1 MRLRSEADVQQ
12 FLEAVEKCGG
22 DVYLKSPEGDIFN
35 LKSSMSRYIAIGR
48 LIEEQGDT
56 ALHGH
61 RFVEVA
67 FLIGGEVGH
76 RTPFGLER
84 VRRGDVLVIPE
95 GGLHGYE
102 EAAECELI
110 NLLFAPHR
118 LPLQLFDLYTH
129 PGYRRLFM
137 TGAESF
143 ERLGF
148 YPRLT
153 LPPGVFRQVH
163 SCLKEIIRIE
173 QGDAPGRRCRMM
185 GYLMVILSLL
195 ADLCGGKPEEAPP
208 ARGGVDRVVRY
219 LNGNF
224 QRQIRKIRCKRVNDL
239 LSDLFRDIE
248 MSSANC
254 DFHSYTSFFECCL
267 NINPAFRISSSNTR
281 KSEFFQKEG
290 SGSGKS
296 SLQRC
301 AFPISFRIFPVRH
314 KKTPGAI

>member
-1 MRLRSEADVQQ
+1 MRIPLN
-12 FLEAVEKCGG
+12 
-22 DVYLKSPEGDIFN
+22 PTIHDIARFSGEEFP
-35 LKSSMSRYIAIGR
+35 LWSFV
-48 LIEEQGDT
+48 EEQGDT
-56 ALHGH
+56 VLHGH

-67 FLIGGEVGH
+67 FLTGGEVGH

-102 EAAECELI
+102 EAAKCRLI

-118 LPLQLFDLYTH
+118 LPLQLLDLYTH

-137 TGAESF
+137 TDVETF
-143 ERLGF
+143 ERLGG

-153 LPPGVFRQVH
+153 LPPGVFRQVRG
-163 SCLKEIIRIE
+163 CLKEIIRIE

-224 QRQIRKIRCKRVNDL
+224 QRQIRLEELARMAAMSENSLLHHFSGMIGTTPMKYLTRLRIRYAAEL
-239 LSDLFRDIE
+239 LHNTDMPVAE
-248 MSSANC
+248 VAESAGFA
-254 DFHSYTSFFECCL
+254 DPAYFSR
-267 NINPAFRISSSNTR
+267 AFRRETGLAPLDYRSSGRRDFCGGGR
-281 KSEFFQKEG
+281 K
-290 SGSGKS
+290 
-296 SLQRC
+296 
-301 AFPISFRIFPVRH
+301 V
-314 KKTPGAI
+314 

>member
-1 MRLRSEADVQQ
+1 MRIPLN
-12 FLEAVEKCGG
+12 
-22 DVYLKSPEGDIFN
+22 PTIHDIARFSGEEFP
-35 LKSSMSRYIAIGR
+35 LWSFV
-48 LIEEQGDT
+48 EEQGDT

-67 FLIGGEVGH
+67 FLTGGEVGH

-102 EAAECELI
+102 EAAKCRLI

-118 LPLQLFDLYTH
+118 LPLQLLDLYTH

-137 TGAESF
+137 TDVETF
-143 ERLGF
+143 ERLGG

-153 LPPGVFRQVH
+153 LPPGVFRQVRG
-163 SCLKEIIRIE
+163 CLKEIIRIE

-208 ARGGVDRVVRY
+208 ARRGVDRVVRY

-224 QRQIRKIRCKRVNDL
+224 QRQIRLEELARMAAMSENSLLHHFSGMIGTTPMKYLTRLRIRYAAEL
-239 LSDLFRDIE
+239 LHNTDMPVAE
-248 MSSANC
+248 VAESAGFA
-254 DFHSYTSFFECCL
+254 DPAYFSR
-267 NINPAFRISSSNTR
+267 AFRRETGLAPLDYRSSGRRDFCGGGR
-281 KSEFFQKEG
+281 K
-290 SGSGKS
+290 
-296 SLQRC
+296 
-301 AFPISFRIFPVRH
+301 V
-314 KKTPGAI
+314 

>member
-1 MRLRSEADVQQ
+1 MRIPLN
-12 FLEAVEKCGG
+12 
-22 DVYLKSPEGDIFN
+22 PTIHDIARFSGEEFP
-35 LKSSMSRYIAIGR
+35 LWSFV
-48 LIEEQGDT
+48 EEQGDT

-67 FLIGGEVGH
+67 FLTGGEVGH

-102 EAAECELI
+102 EAAKCRLI

-118 LPLQLFDLYTH
+118 LPLQLLDLYTH

-137 TGAESF
+137 TDVETF
-143 ERLGF
+143 ERLGG

-153 LPPGVFRQVH
+153 LPPGVFRQVRG
-163 SCLKEIIRIE
+163 CLKEIIRIE

-224 QRQIRKIRCKRVNDL
+224 QRQIRLEELAWMAAMSENSLLHHFSGMIGTTPMKYLTRLRIRYAAEL
-239 LSDLFRDIE
+239 LHNTDMPVAE
-248 MSSANC
+248 VAESAGFA
-254 DFHSYTSFFECCL
+254 DPAYFSR
-267 NINPAFRISSSNTR
+267 AFRRETGLAPLDYRSSGRRDFCGGGR
-281 KSEFFQKEG
+281 K
-290 SGSGKS
+290 
-296 SLQRC
+296 
-301 AFPISFRIFPVRH
+301 V
-314 KKTPGAI
+314 

>member
-1 MRLRSEADVQQ
+1 MRIPLN
-12 FLEAVEKCGG
+12 
-22 DVYLKSPEGDIFN
+22 PTIHDIARFSGEEFP
-35 LKSSMSRYIAIGR
+35 LWSFV
-48 LIEEQGDT
+48 EEQGDT
-56 ALHGH
+56 VLHGH

-67 FLIGGEVGH
+67 FLTGGEVGH

-102 EAAECELI
+102 EAAKCRLI

-118 LPLQLFDLYTH
+118 LPLQLLDLYTH

-137 TGAESF
+137 TDVETF
-143 ERLGF
+143 ERLGG

-153 LPPGVFRQVH
+153 LPPGVFRQVRG
-163 SCLKEIIRIE
+163 CLKEIIRIE

-208 ARGGVDRVVRY
+208 ARGGVDRVVRF

-224 QRQIRKIRCKRVNDL
+224 QRQIRLEELWPGWLRCRKIPC
-239 LSDLFRDIE
+239 FI
-248 MSSANC
+248 
-254 DFHSYTSFFECCL
+254 TS
-267 NINPAFRISSSNTR
+267 PA
-281 KSEFFQKEG
+281 
-290 SGSGKS
+290 
-296 SLQRC
+296 
-301 AFPISFRIFPVRH
+301 
-314 KKTPGAI
+314 

>member
-1 MRLRSEADVQQ
+1 MRIPLN
-12 FLEAVEKCGG
+12 
-22 DVYLKSPEGDIFN
+22 PTIHDIARFSGEEFP
-35 LKSSMSRYIAIGR
+35 LWSFV
-48 LIEEQGDT
+48 EEQGDT

-67 FLIGGEVGH
+67 FLTGGEVGH

-84 VRRGDVLVIPE
+84 VCRGDVLVIPE

-102 EAAECELI
+102 EAAKCRLI

-118 LPLQLFDLYTH
+118 LPLQLLDLYTH

-137 TGAESF
+137 TDVETF
-143 ERLGF
+143 ERLGG

-153 LPPGVFRQVH
+153 LPPGVFRQVRG
-163 SCLKEIIRIE
+163 CLKEIIRIE

-208 ARGGVDRVVRY
+208 ARGGVDRVVRF

-224 QRQIRKIRCKRVNDL
+224 QRQIRLEELARMAAMSENSLLHHFSGMIGTTPMKYLTRLRIRYAAEL
-239 LSDLFRDIE
+239 LHNTDMPVAE
-248 MSSANC
+248 VAESAGFA
-254 DFHSYTSFFECCL
+254 DPAYFSR
-267 NINPAFRISSSNTR
+267 AFRRETGLAPLDYRSSGRRDFCGGGR
-281 KSEFFQKEG
+281 K
-290 SGSGKS
+290 
-296 SLQRC
+296 
-301 AFPISFRIFPVRH
+301 V
-314 KKTPGAI
+314 

>member
-1 MRLRSEADVQQ
+1 MRIPLN
-12 FLEAVEKCGG
+12 
-22 DVYLKSPEGDIFN
+22 PTIHDIARFSGEEFP
-35 LKSSMSRYIAIGR
+35 LWSFV
-48 LIEEQGDT
+48 EEQGDT

-67 FLIGGEVGH
+67 FLTGGEVGH

-102 EAAECELI
+102 EAAKCRLI

-118 LPLQLFDLYTH
+118 LPLQLLDLYTH

-137 TGAESF
+137 TDVETF
-143 ERLGF
+143 ERLGG

-153 LPPGVFRQVH
+153 LPPGVFRQVRG
-163 SCLKEIIRIE
+163 CLKEIIRIE
-173 QGDAPGRRCRMM
+173 QGDGPGRRCRMM

-224 QRQIRKIRCKRVNDL
+224 QRQIRLEELARMAAMSENSLLHHFSGMIGTTPMKYLTRLRIRYAAEL
-239 LSDLFRDIE
+239 LHNTDMPVAE
-248 MSSANC
+248 VAESAGFA
-254 DFHSYTSFFECCL
+254 DPAYFSR
-267 NINPAFRISSSNTR
+267 AFRRETGLAPLDYRSSGRRDFCGGGR
-281 KSEFFQKEG
+281 K
-290 SGSGKS
+290 
-296 SLQRC
+296 
-301 AFPISFRIFPVRH
+301 V
-314 KKTPGAI
+314 

>member
-1 MRLRSEADVQQ
+1 MRIPLN
-12 FLEAVEKCGG
+12 
-22 DVYLKSPEGDIFN
+22 PTIHDIARFSGEEFP
-35 LKSSMSRYIAIGR
+35 LWSFV
-48 LIEEQGDT
+48 EEQGDT

-67 FLIGGEVGH
+67 FLTGGEVGH

-102 EAAECELI
+102 EAAKCRLI

-118 LPLQLFDLYTH
+118 LSLQLLDLYTH

-137 TGAESF
+137 TDVETF
-143 ERLGF
+143 ERLGG

-153 LPPGVFRQVH
+153 LPPGVFRQVRG
-163 SCLKEIIRIE
+163 CLKEIIRIE

-224 QRQIRKIRCKRVNDL
+224 QRQIRLEELARMAAMSENSLLHHFSGMIGTTPMKYLTRLRIRYAAEL
-239 LSDLFRDIE
+239 LHNTDMPVAE
-248 MSSANC
+248 VAESAGFA
-254 DFHSYTSFFECCL
+254 DPAYFSR
-267 NINPAFRISSSNTR
+267 AFRRETGLAPLDYRSSGRRDFCGGGR
-281 KSEFFQKEG
+281 K
-290 SGSGKS
+290 
-296 SLQRC
+296 
-301 AFPISFRIFPVRH
+301 V
-314 KKTPGAI
+314 

>member
-1 MRLRSEADVQQ
+1 MRIPLN
-12 FLEAVEKCGG
+12 
-22 DVYLKSPEGDIFN
+22 PTIHDIARFSGEEFP
-35 LKSSMSRYIAIGR
+35 LWSFV
-48 LIEEQGDT
+48 EEQGDT

-67 FLIGGEVGH
+67 FLTGGEVGH

-102 EAAECELI
+102 EAAKCRLI

-118 LPLQLFDLYTH
+118 LPLQLLDLYTH

-137 TGAESF
+137 TDVETF
-143 ERLGF
+143 ERLGG

-153 LPPGVFRQVH
+153 LPPGVFRQVRG
-163 SCLKEIIRIE
+163 CLKEIIRIE

-208 ARGGVDRVVRY
+208 ARGGVDRVVRF

-224 QRQIRKIRCKRVNDL
+224 QRQIRLEELARMAAMSENSLLHHFSGMIGTTPMKYLTRLRIRYAAEL
-239 LSDLFRDIE
+239 LHNTDMPVAE
-248 MSSANC
+248 VAESAGFA
-254 DFHSYTSFFECCL
+254 DPAYFSR
-267 NINPAFRISSSNTR
+267 AFRRETGLAPLDYRSSGRRDFCGGGR
-281 KSEFFQKEG
+281 K
-290 SGSGKS
+290 
-296 SLQRC
+296 
-301 AFPISFRIFPVRH
+301 V
-314 KKTPGAI
+314 

>member
-1 MRLRSEADVQQ
+1 MRIPLN
-12 FLEAVEKCGG
+12 
-22 DVYLKSPEGDIFN
+22 PTIHDIARFSGEEFP
-35 LKSSMSRYIAIGR
+35 LWSFV
-48 LIEEQGDT
+48 EEQGDT
-56 ALHGH
+56 VLHGH

-67 FLIGGEVGH
+67 FLTGGEVGH

-102 EAAECELI
+102 EAAKCRLI

-118 LPLQLFDLYTH
+118 LPLQLLDLYTH

-137 TGAESF
+137 TDVETF
-143 ERLGF
+143 ERLGG

-153 LPPGVFRQVH
+153 LPPGVFRQVRG
-163 SCLKEIIRIE
+163 CLKEIIRIE

-208 ARGGVDRVVRY
+208 ARGGVDRVVRF

-224 QRQIRKIRCKRVNDL
+224 QRQIRLEELARMAAMSENSLLHHFSGMIGTTPMKYLTRLRIRYAAEL
-239 LSDLFRDIE
+239 LHNTDMPVAE
-248 MSSANC
+248 VAESAGFA
-254 DFHSYTSFFECCL
+254 DPAYFSR
-267 NINPAFRISSSNTR
+267 AFRRETGLAPLDYRSSGRRDFCGGGR
-281 KSEFFQKEG
+281 K
-290 SGSGKS
+290 
-296 SLQRC
+296 
-301 AFPISFRIFPVRH
+301 V
-314 KKTPGAI
+314 

>member
-1 MRLRSEADVQQ
+1 MRFPLN
-12 FLEAVEKCGG
+12 
-22 DVYLKSPEGDIFN
+22 PTIHDIARFSGEEFP
-35 LKSSMSRYIAIGR
+35 LWSFV
-48 LIEEQGDT
+48 EEQGDT

-67 FLIGGEVGH
+67 FLTGGEVGH

-102 EAAECELI
+102 EAAKCRLI

-118 LPLQLFDLYTH
+118 LPLQLLDLYTH

-137 TGAESF
+137 TDVETF
-143 ERLGF
+143 ERLGG

-153 LPPGVFRQVH
+153 LPPGVFRQVRG
-163 SCLKEIIRIE
+163 CLKEIIRIE

-224 QRQIRKIRCKRVNDL
+224 QRQIRLEELARMAAMSENSLLHHFSGMIGTTPMKYLTRLRIRYAAELLHNTDL
-239 LSDLFRDIE
+239 PVAE
-248 MSSANC
+248 VAESAGFA
-254 DFHSYTSFFECCL
+254 DPAYFSR
-267 NINPAFRISSSNTR
+267 AFRRETGLAPLDYRSSGRRDFCGGGR
-281 KSEFFQKEG
+281 K
-290 SGSGKS
+290 
-296 SLQRC
+296 
-301 AFPISFRIFPVRH
+301 V
-314 KKTPGAI
+314 

>member
-1 MRLRSEADVQQ
+1 MRIPLN
-12 FLEAVEKCGG
+12 
-22 DVYLKSPEGDIFN
+22 PTIHDIARVSGEEFP
-35 LKSSMSRYIAIGR
+35 LWSFV
-48 LIEEQGDT
+48 EEQGDT

-67 FLIGGEVGH
+67 FLTGGEVGH

-84 VRRGDVLVIPE
+84 VRRGDVLVITE

-102 EAAECELI
+102 EAAKCRLI

-118 LPLQLFDLYTH
+118 LPLQLLDLYTH

-137 TGAESF
+137 TDVETF
-143 ERLGF
+143 ERLGG

-153 LPPGVFRQVH
+153 LPPGVFRQVRG
-163 SCLKEIIRIE
+163 CLKEIIRIE

-224 QRQIRKIRCKRVNDL
+224 QRQIRLEELARMAAMSENSLLHHFSGMIGTTPMKYLTRLRIRYAAEL
-239 LSDLFRDIE
+239 LHNTDMPVAE
-248 MSSANC
+248 VAESAGFA
-254 DFHSYTSFFECCL
+254 DPAYFSR
-267 NINPAFRISSSNTR
+267 AFRRETGLAPLDYRSSGRRDFCGGGR
-281 KSEFFQKEG
+281 K
-290 SGSGKS
+290 
-296 SLQRC
+296 
-301 AFPISFRIFPVRH
+301 V
-314 KKTPGAI
+314 

>member
-1 MRLRSEADVQQ
+1 MRIPLN
-12 FLEAVEKCGG
+12 
-22 DVYLKSPEGDIFN
+22 PTIHDIARFSGEEFP
-35 LKSSMSRYIAIGR
+35 LWSFV
-48 LIEEQGDT
+48 EEQGDT

-67 FLIGGEVGH
+67 FLTGGEVGH

-102 EAAECELI
+102 EAAKCRLI

-118 LPLQLFDLYTH
+118 LPLQLLDLYTH

-137 TGAESF
+137 TDVETV
-143 ERLGF
+143 ERLGG

-153 LPPGVFRQVH
+153 LPPGVFRQVRG
-163 SCLKEIIRIE
+163 CLKEIIHIE

-208 ARGGVDRVVRY
+208 ARGGVDRVVRF

-224 QRQIRKIRCKRVNDL
+224 QRQIRLEELARMAAMSENSLLHHFSGMIGTTPMKYLTRLRIRYAAEL
-239 LSDLFRDIE
+239 LHNTDMPVAE
-248 MSSANC
+248 VAESAGFA
-254 DFHSYTSFFECCL
+254 DPAYFSR
-267 NINPAFRISSSNTR
+267 AFRRETGLAPLDYRSSGRRDFCGGGR
-281 KSEFFQKEG
+281 K
-290 SGSGKS
+290 
-296 SLQRC
+296 
-301 AFPISFRIFPVRH
+301 V
-314 KKTPGAI
+314 

>member
-1 MRLRSEADVQQ
+1 MRIPLN
-12 FLEAVEKCGG
+12 
-22 DVYLKSPEGDIFN
+22 PTIHDIARFSGEEFP
-35 LKSSMSRYIAIGR
+35 LWSFV
-48 LIEEQGDT
+48 EEQGDT

-67 FLIGGEVGH
+67 FLTGGEVGH

-102 EAAECELI
+102 EAAKCRLI

-118 LPLQLFDLYTH
+118 LPLQLLDLYTH

-137 TGAESF
+137 TDVETF
-143 ERLGF
+143 ERLGG
-148 YPRLT
+148 YLRLT
-153 LPPGVFRQVH
+153 LPPGVFRQVRG
-163 SCLKEIIRIE
+163 CLKEIIRIE

-224 QRQIRKIRCKRVNDL
+224 QRQIRLEELARMAAMSENSLLHHFSGMIGTTPMKYLTRLRIRYAAEL
-239 LSDLFRDIE
+239 LHNTDMPVAE
-248 MSSANC
+248 VAESAGFA
-254 DFHSYTSFFECCL
+254 DPAYFSR
-267 NINPAFRISSSNTR
+267 AFRRETGLAPLDYRSSGRRDFCGGGR
-281 KSEFFQKEG
+281 K
-290 SGSGKS
+290 
-296 SLQRC
+296 
-301 AFPISFRIFPVRH
+301 V
-314 KKTPGAI
+314 

>member
-1 MRLRSEADVQQ
+1 MRIPLN
-12 FLEAVEKCGG
+12 
-22 DVYLKSPEGDIFN
+22 PTIHDIARFSGEEFP
-35 LKSSMSRYIAIGR
+35 LWSFV
-48 LIEEQGDT
+48 EEQGDT

-67 FLIGGEVGH
+67 FLTGGEVGH

-102 EAAECELI
+102 EAAKCRLI

-118 LPLQLFDLYTH
+118 LPLQLLDLYTH

-137 TGAESF
+137 TDVETF
-143 ERLGF
+143 ERLGG

-153 LPPGVFRQVH
+153 LPPGVFRQVRG
-163 SCLKEIIRIE
+163 CLKEIIRIE

-224 QRQIRKIRCKRVNDL
+224 QRQIRLEELARMAAMSENSLLHHFSGMIGTTPMKYLTRLRIRYAAEL
-239 LSDLFRDIE
+239 LHNTDMPVAE
-248 MSSANC
+248 VAESAGFA
-254 DFHSYTSFFECCL
+254 DPAYFSR
-267 NINPAFRISSSNTR
+267 AFRRETGLAPLDYRSSGRRDFCGGGR
-281 KSEFFQKEG
+281 K
-290 SGSGKS
+290 
-296 SLQRC
+296 
-301 AFPISFRIFPVRH
+301 V
-314 KKTPGAI
+314 

>member
-1 MRLRSEADVQQ
+1 MRIPLN
-12 FLEAVEKCGG
+12 
-22 DVYLKSPEGDIFN
+22 PTIHDIARFSGEEFP
-35 LKSSMSRYIAIGR
+35 LWSFV
-48 LIEEQGDT
+48 EEQGDT

-67 FLIGGEVGH
+67 FLTGGEVGH

-102 EAAECELI
+102 EAAKCRLI

-118 LPLQLFDLYTH
+118 LSLQLLDLYTH

-137 TGAESF
+137 TDVETF
-143 ERLGF
+143 ERLGG

-153 LPPGVFRQVH
+153 LPPGVFRQVRG
-163 SCLKEIIRIE
+163 CLKEIIRIE

-208 ARGGVDRVVRY
+208 ARGGVDRVVRF

-224 QRQIRKIRCKRVNDL
+224 QRQIRLEELARMAAMSENSLLHHFSGMIGTTPMKYLTRLRIRYAAEL
-239 LSDLFRDIE
+239 LHNTDMPVAE
-248 MSSANC
+248 VAESAGFA
-254 DFHSYTSFFECCL
+254 DPAYFSR
-267 NINPAFRISSSNTR
+267 AFRRETGLAPLDYRSSGRRDFCGGGR
-281 KSEFFQKEG
+281 K
-290 SGSGKS
+290 
-296 SLQRC
+296 
-301 AFPISFRIFPVRH
+301 V
-314 KKTPGAI
+314 

>member
-1 MRLRSEADVQQ
+1 MRIPLN
-12 FLEAVEKCGG
+12 
-22 DVYLKSPEGDIFN
+22 PTIHDIARFSGEEFP
-35 LKSSMSRYIAIGR
+35 LWSFV
-48 LIEEQGDT
+48 EEQGDT

-67 FLIGGEVGH
+67 FLTGGEVGH

-102 EAAECELI
+102 EAAKCRLI

-118 LPLQLFDLYTH
+118 LPLQLLDLYTH

-137 TGAESF
+137 TDVETF
-143 ERLGF
+143 ERLGG
-148 YPRLT
+148 YPHLT
-153 LPPGVFRQVH
+153 LPPGVFRQVRG
-163 SCLKEIIRIE
+163 CLKEIIRIE

-208 ARGGVDRVVRY
+208 ARGGVDRVVRF

-224 QRQIRKIRCKRVNDL
+224 QRQIRLEELARMAAMSENSLLHHFSGMIGTTPMKYLTRLRIRYAAEL
-239 LSDLFRDIE
+239 LHNTDMPVAE
-248 MSSANC
+248 VAESAGFA
-254 DFHSYTSFFECCL
+254 DPAYFSR
-267 NINPAFRISSSNTR
+267 AFRRETGLAPLDYRSSGRRDFCGGGR
-281 KSEFFQKEG
+281 K
-290 SGSGKS
+290 
-296 SLQRC
+296 
-301 AFPISFRIFPVRH
+301 V
-314 KKTPGAI
+314 

>member
-1 MRLRSEADVQQ
+1 MRIPLN
-12 FLEAVEKCGG
+12 
-22 DVYLKSPEGDIFN
+22 PMIHDIARFSGEEFP
-35 LKSSMSRYIAIGR
+35 LWSFV
-48 LIEEQGDT
+48 EEQGDT

-67 FLIGGEVGH
+67 FLTGGEVGH

-102 EAAECELI
+102 EAAKCRLI

-118 LPLQLFDLYTH
+118 LPLQLLDLYTH

-137 TGAESF
+137 TDVETF
-143 ERLGF
+143 ERLGG

-153 LPPGVFRQVH
+153 LPPGVFRQVRG
-163 SCLKEIIRIE
+163 CLKEIIRIE

-208 ARGGVDRVVRY
+208 ARGGVDRVVRF

-224 QRQIRKIRCKRVNDL
+224 QRQIRLEELARMAAMSENSLLHHFSGMIGTTPMKYLTRLRIRYAAEL
-239 LSDLFRDIE
+239 LHNTDMPVAEVAEGAGFADPAYFSR
-248 MSSANC
+248 
-254 DFHSYTSFFECCL
+254 
-267 NINPAFRISSSNTR
+267 AFRRETGLAPLDYRSSGRRDFCGGGR
-281 KSEFFQKEG
+281 K
-290 SGSGKS
+290 
-296 SLQRC
+296 
-301 AFPISFRIFPVRH
+301 V
-314 KKTPGAI
+314 

>member
-1 MRLRSEADVQQ
+1 MKEPLHPAMHDIARFSGEEFPLWS
-12 FLEAVEKCGG
+12 FVEK
-22 DVYLKSPEGDIFN
+22 
-35 LKSSMSRYIAIGR
+35 
-48 LIEEQGDT
+48 QGDT
-56 ALHGH
+56 IMHGH

-67 FLIGGEVGH
+67 FLTGGEVGH

-153 LPPGVFRQVH
+153 LPPRVFRQVH

-173 QGDAPGRRCRMM
+173 RAESPGRRCRMM

-195 ADLCGGKPEEAPP
+195 ADLSGEPSGEALP
-208 ARGGVDRVVRY
+208 ARGGIDRVVRF

-224 QRQIRKIRCKRVNDL
+224 RQ
-239 LSDLFRDIE
+239 
-248 MSSANC
+248 
-254 DFHSYTSFFECCL
+254 
-267 NINPAFRISSSNTR
+267 
-281 KSEFFQKEG
+281 
-290 SGSGKS
+290 
-296 SLQRC
+296 
-301 AFPISFRIFPVRH
+301 PVRLEELTRLAAMSENSLLH
-314 KKTPGAI
+314 HFSGMIGTTPMKYLARLRIRYAAGLLHNTELSVTEIAGNAGFADPSYFSRVFRRETGMSPLAYRASGRGEVCDREKKR

>member
-1 MRLRSEADVQQ
+1 MRIPLN
-12 FLEAVEKCGG
+12 
-22 DVYLKSPEGDIFN
+22 PTIHDIARFSGEEFP
-35 LKSSMSRYIAIGR
+35 LWSFV
-48 LIEEQGDT
+48 EEQGNT

-67 FLIGGEVGH
+67 FLTGGEVGH

-102 EAAECELI
+102 EAAKCRLI

-118 LPLQLFDLYTH
+118 LPLQLLDLYTH

-137 TGAESF
+137 TDVETF
-143 ERLGF
+143 ERLGG

-153 LPPGVFRQVH
+153 LPPGVFRQVRG
-163 SCLKEIIRIE
+163 CLKEIIRIE

-224 QRQIRKIRCKRVNDL
+224 QRQIRLEELARMAAMSENSLLHHFSGMIGTTPMKYLTRLRIRYAAEL
-239 LSDLFRDIE
+239 LHNTDMPVAE
-248 MSSANC
+248 VAESAGFA
-254 DFHSYTSFFECCL
+254 DPAYFSR
-267 NINPAFRISSSNTR
+267 AFRRETGLAPLDYRSSGRRDFCGGGR
-281 KSEFFQKEG
+281 K
-290 SGSGKS
+290 
-296 SLQRC
+296 
-301 AFPISFRIFPVRH
+301 V
-314 KKTPGAI
+314 

>member
-1 MRLRSEADVQQ
+1 MRIPLN
-12 FLEAVEKCGG
+12 
-22 DVYLKSPEGDIFN
+22 PTIHDIARFSGEEFP
-35 LKSSMSRYIAIGR
+35 LWSFV
-48 LIEEQGDT
+48 EEQGDT

-67 FLIGGEVGH
+67 VLTGGEVGH

-102 EAAECELI
+102 EAAKCRRS

-118 LPLQLFDLYTH
+118 LPLQLLDLYTH

-137 TGAESF
+137 TDVETF
-143 ERLGF
+143 ERLGG

-153 LPPGVFRQVH
+153 LPPGVFRQVRG
-163 SCLKEIIRIE
+163 CLKEIIRIE

-224 QRQIRKIRCKRVNDL
+224 QRQIRLEELARMAAMSENSLLHHFSGMIGTTPMKYLTRLRIRYAAEL
-239 LSDLFRDIE
+239 LHNTDMPVAEVAERAGFADPAYFSR
-248 MSSANC
+248 
-254 DFHSYTSFFECCL
+254 
-267 NINPAFRISSSNTR
+267 AFRRETGLAPLDYRSSGRRDFCGGGR
-281 KSEFFQKEG
+281 K
-290 SGSGKS
+290 
-296 SLQRC
+296 
-301 AFPISFRIFPVRH
+301 V
-314 KKTPGAI
+314 

>member
-1 MRLRSEADVQQ
+1 MRIPLN
-12 FLEAVEKCGG
+12 
-22 DVYLKSPEGDIFN
+22 PTIHDIARFSGEEFP
-35 LKSSMSRYIAIGR
+35 LWSFV
-48 LIEEQGDT
+48 EEQGDT

-67 FLIGGEVGH
+67 FLTGGEVGH

-102 EAAECELI
+102 EAAKCRLI

-118 LPLQLFDLYTH
+118 LPLQLLDLYTH

-137 TGAESF
+137 TDVETF
-143 ERLGF
+143 ERLGG

-153 LPPGVFRQVH
+153 LPPGVFRQVRG
-163 SCLKEIIRIE
+163 CLKEIIRIE

-224 QRQIRKIRCKRVNDL
+224 QRQIRLEELARMAAMSENSLLHHFSGMIGTTPMKYLTRLRIRYAAEL
-239 LSDLFRDIE
+239 LHNTDMPVAGVAEGAGFADPAYFSR
-248 MSSANC
+248 
-254 DFHSYTSFFECCL
+254 
-267 NINPAFRISSSNTR
+267 AFRRETGLAPLDYRSSGRRDFCGGGR
-281 KSEFFQKEG
+281 K
-290 SGSGKS
+290 
-296 SLQRC
+296 
-301 AFPISFRIFPVRH
+301 V
-314 KKTPGAI
+314 

>member
-1 MRLRSEADVQQ
+1 MRIPLN
-12 FLEAVEKCGG
+12 
-22 DVYLKSPEGDIFN
+22 PTIHDIARFSGEEFP
-35 LKSSMSRYIAIGR
+35 LWSFV
-48 LIEEQGDT
+48 EEQGDT

-67 FLIGGEVGH
+67 FLTGGEVGH
-76 RTPFGLER
+76 CTPFGLER

-102 EAAECELI
+102 EAAKCRLI

-118 LPLQLFDLYTH
+118 LPLQLLDLYTH

-137 TGAESF
+137 TDVETF
-143 ERLGF
+143 ERLGG

-153 LPPGVFRQVH
+153 LPPGVFRQVRG
-163 SCLKEIIRIE
+163 CLKEIIRIE

-224 QRQIRKIRCKRVNDL
+224 QRQIRLEELARMAAMSENSLLHHFSGMIGTTPMKYLTRLRIRYAAEL
-239 LSDLFRDIE
+239 LHNTDMPVAE
-248 MSSANC
+248 VAESAGFA
-254 DFHSYTSFFECCL
+254 DPAYFSR
-267 NINPAFRISSSNTR
+267 AFRRETGLAPLDYRSSGRRDFCGGGR
-281 KSEFFQKEG
+281 K
-290 SGSGKS
+290 
-296 SLQRC
+296 
-301 AFPISFRIFPVRH
+301 V
-314 KKTPGAI
+314 

>member
-1 MRLRSEADVQQ
+1 MRIPLN
-12 FLEAVEKCGG
+12 
-22 DVYLKSPEGDIFN
+22 PTIHDIARFSGEEFP
-35 LKSSMSRYIAIGR
+35 LWSFV
-48 LIEEQGDT
+48 EEQGDT

-67 FLIGGEVGH
+67 FLTGGEVGH

-102 EAAECELI
+102 EAAKCRLI

-118 LPLQLFDLYTH
+118 LPLQLLDLYTH

-137 TGAESF
+137 TDVETF
-143 ERLGF
+143 ERLGG

-153 LPPGVFRQVH
+153 LPPGVFRQVRG
-163 SCLKEIIRIE
+163 CLKEIIRIE

-195 ADLCGGKPEEAPP
+195 VDLCGGKPEEAPP

-224 QRQIRKIRCKRVNDL
+224 QRQIRLEELARMAAMSENSLLHHFSGMIGTTPMKYLTRLRIRYAAEL
-239 LSDLFRDIE
+239 LHNTDMPVAE
-248 MSSANC
+248 VAESAGFA
-254 DFHSYTSFFECCL
+254 DPAYFSR
-267 NINPAFRISSSNTR
+267 AFRRETGLAPLDYRSSGRRDFCGGGR
-281 KSEFFQKEG
+281 K
-290 SGSGKS
+290 
-296 SLQRC
+296 
-301 AFPISFRIFPVRH
+301 V
-314 KKTPGAI
+314 

>member
-1 MRLRSEADVQQ
+1 MRIPLN
-12 FLEAVEKCGG
+12 
-22 DVYLKSPEGDIFN
+22 PTIHDIARFSGEEFP
-35 LKSSMSRYIAIGR
+35 LWSFV
-48 LIEEQGDT
+48 EEQGDT

-67 FLIGGEVGH
+67 FLTGGEVGH

-84 VRRGDVLVIPE
+84 VCRGDVLVIPE

-102 EAAECELI
+102 EAAKCRLI

-137 TGAESF
+137 TDVETF
-143 ERLGF
+143 ERLGG

-153 LPPGVFRQVH
+153 LPPGVFRQVRG
-163 SCLKEIIRIE
+163 CLKEIIRIE

-208 ARGGVDRVVRY
+208 ARGGVDRVVRF

-224 QRQIRKIRCKRVNDL
+224 QRQIRLEELARMAAMSENSLLHHFSCMIGTTPMKYLTRLRIRYAAEL
-239 LSDLFRDIE
+239 LHNTDMPVAE
-248 MSSANC
+248 VAESAGFA
-254 DFHSYTSFFECCL
+254 DPAYFSR
-267 NINPAFRISSSNTR
+267 AFRRETGLAPLDYRSSGRRDFCGGGR
-281 KSEFFQKEG
+281 K
-290 SGSGKS
+290 
-296 SLQRC
+296 
-301 AFPISFRIFPVRH
+301 V
-314 KKTPGAI
+314 

>member
-1 MRLRSEADVQQ
+1 MRIPLN
-12 FLEAVEKCGG
+12 
-22 DVYLKSPEGDIFN
+22 PTIHDIARFSGEEFP
-35 LKSSMSRYIAIGR
+35 LWSFV
-48 LIEEQGDT
+48 EEQGDT
-56 ALHGH
+56 MLHGH

-67 FLIGGEVGH
+67 FLTGGEVGH

-102 EAAECELI
+102 EAAKCRLI

-118 LPLQLFDLYTH
+118 LPLQLLDLYTH

-137 TGAESF
+137 TDVETF
-143 ERLGF
+143 ERLGG

-153 LPPGVFRQVH
+153 LPPGVFRQVRG
-163 SCLKEIIRIE
+163 CLKEIIRIE

-208 ARGGVDRVVRY
+208 ARGGVDRVVRF

-224 QRQIRKIRCKRVNDL
+224 QRQIRLEELARMAAMSENSLLHHFSGMIGTTPMKYLTRLRIRYAAEL
-239 LSDLFRDIE
+239 LHNTDMPVAEVAEGAGFADPAYFSR
-248 MSSANC
+248 
-254 DFHSYTSFFECCL
+254 
-267 NINPAFRISSSNTR
+267 AFRRETGLAPLDYRSSGRRDFCGGGR
-281 KSEFFQKEG
+281 K
-290 SGSGKS
+290 
-296 SLQRC
+296 
-301 AFPISFRIFPVRH
+301 V
-314 KKTPGAI
+314 

>member
-1 MRLRSEADVQQ
+1 MRIPLN
-12 FLEAVEKCGG
+12 
-22 DVYLKSPEGDIFN
+22 PTIHDIARFSGEEFP
-35 LKSSMSRYIAIGR
+35 LWSFV
-48 LIEEQGDT
+48 EEQGDT

-67 FLIGGEVGH
+67 FLTGGGVGH
-76 RTPFGLER
+76 RTPFGLVR
-84 VRRGDVLVIPE
+84 VCPGDVLVIPE

-102 EAAECELI
+102 EAAKCRLI

-137 TGAESF
+137 TDVETF
-143 ERLGF
+143 ERLGG

-153 LPPGVFRQVH
+153 LPPGVFRQVRG
-163 SCLKEIIRIE
+163 CLKEIIRIE

-208 ARGGVDRVVRY
+208 ARGGVDRVVRF

-224 QRQIRKIRCKRVNDL
+224 QRQIRLEELARMAAMSENSLLHHFSGMIGTTPMKYLTRLRIRYAAEL
-239 LSDLFRDIE
+239 LHNTDMPVAE
-248 MSSANC
+248 VAESAGFA
-254 DFHSYTSFFECCL
+254 DPAYFSR
-267 NINPAFRISSSNTR
+267 AFRRETGLAPLDYRSSGRRDFCGGGR
-281 KSEFFQKEG
+281 K
-290 SGSGKS
+290 
-296 SLQRC
+296 
-301 AFPISFRIFPVRH
+301 V
-314 KKTPGAI
+314 

>member
-1 MRLRSEADVQQ
+1 MRIPLN
-12 FLEAVEKCGG
+12 
-22 DVYLKSPEGDIFN
+22 PTIHDIARFSGEEFP
-35 LKSSMSRYIAIGR
+35 LWSFV
-48 LIEEQGDT
+48 EEQGDT

-67 FLIGGEVGH
+67 FLTGGEVGH

-84 VRRGDVLVIPE
+84 VRRRDVLVIPE

-102 EAAECELI
+102 EAAKCRLI

-118 LPLQLFDLYTH
+118 LPLQLLDLYTH

-137 TGAESF
+137 TDVETF
-143 ERLGF
+143 ERLGG

-153 LPPGVFRQVH
+153 LPPGVFRQVRG
-163 SCLKEIIRIE
+163 CLKEIIRIE

-224 QRQIRKIRCKRVNDL
+224 QRQIRLEELARMAAMSENSLLHHFSGMIGTTPMKYLTRLRIRYAAEL
-239 LSDLFRDIE
+239 LHNTDMPVAE
-248 MSSANC
+248 VAESAGFA
-254 DFHSYTSFFECCL
+254 DPAYFSR
-267 NINPAFRISSSNTR
+267 AFRRETGLAPLDYRSSGRRDFCGGGR
-281 KSEFFQKEG
+281 K
-290 SGSGKS
+290 
-296 SLQRC
+296 
-301 AFPISFRIFPVRH
+301 V
-314 KKTPGAI
+314 

>member
-1 MRLRSEADVQQ
+1 MRIPLN
-12 FLEAVEKCGG
+12 
-22 DVYLKSPEGDIFN
+22 PTIHDIARFSGEEFP
-35 LKSSMSRYIAIGR
+35 LWSFV
-48 LIEEQGDT
+48 EEQGDT

-67 FLIGGEVGH
+67 FLTGGEVGH

-102 EAAECELI
+102 EAAKCRLI

-118 LPLQLFDLYTH
+118 LPLQLLDLYTH

-137 TGAESF
+137 TDVETF
-143 ERLGF
+143 ERLGG

-153 LPPGVFRQVH
+153 LPPGVFRQVRG
-163 SCLKEIIRIE
+163 CLKEIIRIE

-208 ARGGVDRVVRY
+208 ARGGVDRVVRF

-224 QRQIRKIRCKRVNDL
+224 QRQIRLEELARMAAMSENSLLHHFSGMIGTTPMKYLTRLRIRYAAEL
-239 LSDLFRDIE
+239 LHNTDMPVAEVAEGAGFADPAYFSR
-248 MSSANC
+248 
-254 DFHSYTSFFECCL
+254 
-267 NINPAFRISSSNTR
+267 AFRRETGLAPLDYRSSGRRDFCGGGR
-281 KSEFFQKEG
+281 K
-290 SGSGKS
+290 
-296 SLQRC
+296 
-301 AFPISFRIFPVRH
+301 V
-314 KKTPGAI
+314 

>member
-1 MRLRSEADVQQ
+1 MRIPLN
-12 FLEAVEKCGG
+12 
-22 DVYLKSPEGDIFN
+22 PTIHDIARFSGEEFP
-35 LKSSMSRYIAIGR
+35 LWSFV
-48 LIEEQGDT
+48 EEQGDT

-67 FLIGGEVGH
+67 FLTGGEVGH

-84 VRRGDVLVIPE
+84 VCRGDVLVIPE

-102 EAAECELI
+102 EAAKCRLI

-137 TGAESF
+137 TDVETF
-143 ERLGF
+143 ERLGG

-153 LPPGVFRQVH
+153 LPPGVFRQVRG
-163 SCLKEIIRIE
+163 CLKEIIRIE

-208 ARGGVDRVVRY
+208 ARGGVDRVVRF

-224 QRQIRKIRCKRVNDL
+224 QRQIRLEELARMAAMSENSLLHHFSGMIGTTPMKYLTRLRIRYAAEL
-239 LSDLFRDIE
+239 LHNTDMPVAE
-248 MSSANC
+248 VAESAGFA
-254 DFHSYTSFFECCL
+254 DPAYFSR
-267 NINPAFRISSSNTR
+267 AFRRETGLAPLDYRSSGRRDFCGGGR
-281 KSEFFQKEG
+281 K
-290 SGSGKS
+290 
-296 SLQRC
+296 
-301 AFPISFRIFPVRH
+301 V
-314 KKTPGAI
+314 

>member
-1 MRLRSEADVQQ
+1 MRIPLN
-12 FLEAVEKCGG
+12 
-22 DVYLKSPEGDIFN
+22 PTIHDIARFSGEEFP
-35 LKSSMSRYIAIGR
+35 LWSFV
-48 LIEEQGDT
+48 EEQGDT

-67 FLIGGEVGH
+67 FLTGGEVGH

-102 EAAECELI
+102 EAAKCRLI

-118 LPLQLFDLYTH
+118 LPLQLLDLYTH

-137 TGAESF
+137 TDVETF
-143 ERLGF
+143 ERLGG

-153 LPPGVFRQVH
+153 LPPGVFRQARG
-163 SCLKEIIRIE
+163 CLKEIIRIE

-185 GYLMVILSLL
+185 GYLMVILSPL

-208 ARGGVDRVVRY
+208 ARGGVDRVVRF

-224 QRQIRKIRCKRVNDL
+224 QRQIRLEELARMAAMSENSLLHHFSGMIGTTPMKYLTRLRIRYAAEL
-239 LSDLFRDIE
+239 LHNTDMPVAE
-248 MSSANC
+248 VAESAGFA
-254 DFHSYTSFFECCL
+254 DPAYFSR
-267 NINPAFRISSSNTR
+267 AFRRETGLAPLDYRSSGRRDFCGGGR
-281 KSEFFQKEG
+281 K
-290 SGSGKS
+290 
-296 SLQRC
+296 
-301 AFPISFRIFPVRH
+301 V
-314 KKTPGAI
+314 

>member
-1 MRLRSEADVQQ
+1 MRIPLN
-12 FLEAVEKCGG
+12 
-22 DVYLKSPEGDIFN
+22 PMIHDIARFSGEEFP
-35 LKSSMSRYIAIGR
+35 LWSFV
-48 LIEEQGDT
+48 EEQGDT

-67 FLIGGEVGH
+67 FLTGGEVGH

-102 EAAECELI
+102 EAAKCRLI

-118 LPLQLFDLYTH
+118 LPLQLLDLYTH

-137 TGAESF
+137 TDVETF
-143 ERLGF
+143 ERLGG

-153 LPPGVFRQVH
+153 LPPGVFRQVRG
-163 SCLKEIIRIE
+163 CLKEIIRIE

-208 ARGGVDRVVRY
+208 ARGGVDRVVRF

-224 QRQIRKIRCKRVNDL
+224 QRQIRLEELARMAAMSENSLLHHFSGMIGTTPMKYLTRLRIRYAAEL
-239 LSDLFRDIE
+239 LHNTDMPVAE
-248 MSSANC
+248 VAESAGFA
-254 DFHSYTSFFECCL
+254 DPAYFSR
-267 NINPAFRISSSNTR
+267 AFRRETGLAPLDYRSSGRRDFCGGGR
-281 KSEFFQKEG
+281 K
-290 SGSGKS
+290 
-296 SLQRC
+296 
-301 AFPISFRIFPVRH
+301 V
-314 KKTPGAI
+314 

>member
-1 MRLRSEADVQQ
+1 MRIPLN
-12 FLEAVEKCGG
+12 
-22 DVYLKSPEGDIFN
+22 PMIHDIARFSGEEFP
-35 LKSSMSRYIAIGR
+35 LWSFV
-48 LIEEQGDT
+48 EEQGDT

-67 FLIGGEVGH
+67 FLTGGEVGH

-102 EAAECELI
+102 EAAKCRLI

-118 LPLQLFDLYTH
+118 LPLQLLDLYTH

-137 TGAESF
+137 TDVETF
-143 ERLGF
+143 ERLGG

-153 LPPGVFRQVH
+153 LPPGVFRQVRG
-163 SCLKEIIRIE
+163 CLKEIIRIE

-224 QRQIRKIRCKRVNDL
+224 QRQIRLEELARMAAMSENSLLHHFSGMIGTTPMKYLTRLRIRYAAEL
-239 LSDLFRDIE
+239 LHNTDMPVAE
-248 MSSANC
+248 VAESAGFA
-254 DFHSYTSFFECCL
+254 DPAYFSR
-267 NINPAFRISSSNTR
+267 AFRRETGLAPLDYRSSGRRDFCGGGR
-281 KSEFFQKEG
+281 K
-290 SGSGKS
+290 
-296 SLQRC
+296 
-301 AFPISFRIFPVRH
+301 V
-314 KKTPGAI
+314 

>member
-1 MRLRSEADVQQ
+1 MRIPLN
-12 FLEAVEKCGG
+12 
-22 DVYLKSPEGDIFN
+22 PTIHDIARFSGEEFP
-35 LKSSMSRYIAIGR
+35 LWSFV
-48 LIEEQGDT
+48 EEQGDT

-67 FLIGGEVGH
+67 FLTGGEVGH

-102 EAAECELI
+102 EAAKCRLI

-118 LPLQLFDLYTH
+118 LPLQLLDLYTH

-137 TGAESF
+137 TDVETF
-143 ERLGF
+143 ERLGG

-153 LPPGVFRQVH
+153 LPPGVFRQVRG
-163 SCLKEIIRIE
+163 CLKEIIRIE

-208 ARGGVDRVVRY
+208 AR
-219 LNGNF
+219 
-224 QRQIRKIRCKRVNDL
+224 
-239 LSDLFRDIE
+239 
-248 MSSANC
+248 
-254 DFHSYTSFFECCL
+254 
-267 NINPAFRISSSNTR
+267 
-281 KSEFFQKEG
+281 EG
-290 SGSGKS
+290 STALS
-296 SLQRC
+296 
-301 AFPISFRIFPVRH
+301 
-314 KKTPGAI
+314 AI

>member
-1 MRLRSEADVQQ
+1 MRIPLN
-12 FLEAVEKCGG
+12 
-22 DVYLKSPEGDIFN
+22 PMIHDIARFSGEEFP
-35 LKSSMSRYIAIGR
+35 LWSFV
-48 LIEEQGDT
+48 EEQGDT

-67 FLIGGEVGH
+67 FLTGGEVGH

-102 EAAECELI
+102 EAAKCRLI

-118 LPLQLFDLYTH
+118 LPLQLLDLYTH

-137 TGAESF
+137 TDVETF
-143 ERLGF
+143 ERLGG

-153 LPPGVFRQVH
+153 LPPGVFRQVRG
-163 SCLKEIIRIE
+163 CLKEIIRIE

-224 QRQIRKIRCKRVNDL
+224 QRQIRLEELARMAAMSENSLLHHFSGMIGITPMKYLTRLRIRYAAEL
-239 LSDLFRDIE
+239 LHNTDMPVAE
-248 MSSANC
+248 VAESAGFA
-254 DFHSYTSFFECCL
+254 DPAYFSR
-267 NINPAFRISSSNTR
+267 AFRRETGLAPLDYRSSGRRDFCGGGR
-281 KSEFFQKEG
+281 K
-290 SGSGKS
+290 
-296 SLQRC
+296 
-301 AFPISFRIFPVRH
+301 V
-314 KKTPGAI
+314 

>member
-1 MRLRSEADVQQ
+1 MRIPLN
-12 FLEAVEKCGG
+12 
-22 DVYLKSPEGDIFN
+22 PTIHDIARFSGEEFP
-35 LKSSMSRYIAIGR
+35 LWSFV
-48 LIEEQGDT
+48 EEQGDT

-67 FLIGGEVGH
+67 FLTGGEVGH

-102 EAAECELI
+102 EAAKCRLI

-118 LPLQLFDLYTH
+118 LPLQLLDLYTH

-137 TGAESF
+137 TDVETF
-143 ERLGF
+143 ERLGG

-153 LPPGVFRQVH
+153 LPLGVFRQVRG
-163 SCLKEIIRIE
+163 CLKEIIRIE

-208 ARGGVDRVVRY
+208 ARGGVDRVVRF

-224 QRQIRKIRCKRVNDL
+224 QRQIRLEELARMAAMSENSLLHHFSGMIGTTPMKYLTRLRIRYAAEL
-239 LSDLFRDIE
+239 LHNTDMPVAEVAEGAGFADPAYFSR
-248 MSSANC
+248 
-254 DFHSYTSFFECCL
+254 
-267 NINPAFRISSSNTR
+267 AFRRETGLAPLDYRSSGRRDFCGGGR
-281 KSEFFQKEG
+281 K
-290 SGSGKS
+290 
-296 SLQRC
+296 
-301 AFPISFRIFPVRH
+301 V
-314 KKTPGAI
+314 

>member
-1 MRLRSEADVQQ
+1 MRIPLNP
-12 FLEAVEKCGG
+12 KIH
-22 DVYLKSPEGDIFN
+22 DIARFSGEEFP
-35 LKSSMSRYIAIGR
+35 LWSFV
-48 LIEEQGDT
+48 EEQGDT

-67 FLIGGEVGH
+67 FLTGGEVGH

-102 EAAECELI
+102 EAAKCRLI

-118 LPLQLFDLYTH
+118 LPLQLLDLYTH

-137 TGAESF
+137 TDVETF
-143 ERLGF
+143 ERLGG

-153 LPPGVFRQVH
+153 LPPGVFRQVRG
-163 SCLKEIIRIE
+163 CLKEIIRIE

-224 QRQIRKIRCKRVNDL
+224 QRQIRLEELARMAAMSENSLLHHFSGMIGTTPMKYLTRLRIRYAAEL
-239 LSDLFRDIE
+239 LHNTDMPVAE
-248 MSSANC
+248 VAESAGFA
-254 DFHSYTSFFECCL
+254 DPAYFSR
-267 NINPAFRISSSNTR
+267 AFRRETGLAPLDYRSSGRRDFCGGGR
-281 KSEFFQKEG
+281 K
-290 SGSGKS
+290 
-296 SLQRC
+296 
-301 AFPISFRIFPVRH
+301 V
-314 KKTPGAI
+314 